1 MHCIGVQSFLKHH
14 HTQDYTMNMKDPKEW
29 VAMAASTLFNLYTII
44 GYVLSL
50 LFLVVDTLQV
60 YQEAGPVTGM
70 FWFFTVGPI
79 VAMVKGVLWPFAL
92 CGGCI

>member
-1 MHCIGVQSFLKHH
+1 
-14 HTQDYTMNMKDPKEW
+14 MNGKDAKER
-29 VAMAASTLFNLYTII
+29 VAMAISALFNLYMFT

-70 FWFFTVGPI
+70 FWFFTIGPI
-79 VAMVKGVLWPFAL
+79 VAMVKGALWPFAL